1 MFRLLSFDFRVLSSI
16 PEVEQRVSQ
25 LLAPFLLLAS
35 GPPEHEFQV
44 LIGDGTIDVVFDGNV
59 AHRARRTSGAVDW
72 ILWKASTEAIAGID
86 DHIAIHAG
94 AVGWRGLA
102 VLLPAPPDSGK
113 TTLTA
118 ALTTAGLS
126 YFSDEAALIAPASG
140 RLVPFP
146 RALWLEPGSVVALDR
161 FLGPNAATSFTQNPT
176 SHVAVAELRGGIAD
190 ESTIRH
196 IVFPRYVEGASTSL
210 TPISR
215 AEALVELS
223 RNAFNLDAF
232 GTSGLDALAR
242 VVRGADVHRL
252 VVGDLSGAVDAIST
266 LDGMNAERGSRPRVG

>member
-16 PEVEQRVSQ
+16 PEVEERVGE
-25 LLAPFLLLAS
+25 LLAPFHLPEP
-35 GPPEHEFQV
+35 GPPEHEFRV
-44 LIGDGTIDVVFDGNV
+44 LVGDETIDVEFDGNV

-72 ILWKASTEAIAGID
+72 ILWKASSEAIAGIR

-94 AVGWRGLA
+94 AVGSLGVA

-118 ALTTAGLS
+118 ALSAAGFS

-146 RALWLEPGSVVALDR
+146 RALWLERGSIVALDR
-161 FLGPNAATSFTQNPT
+161 FLGPDAGTSFTRNGT
-176 SHVAVAELRGGIAD
+176 SHVAAARLLGGIAG

-196 IVFPRYVEGASTSL
+196 IVFPRYTEGASTSL
-210 TPISR
+210 TPVSR
-215 AEALVELS
+215 AEALVELG

-232 GTSGLDALAR
+232 GKSGLDALAR

-252 VVGDLSGAVDAIST
+252 IVGDLSSAVGAIST
-266 LDGMNAERGSRPRVG
+266 LVGKGGERSGAPRAG